1 MSRLRRILAAVTA
14 GCALL
19 AATAA
24 SAAGEQ
30 DLEAVARGVLAKYRG
45 ALVTVRLTV
54 KVRMVFQGKEQ
65 GSRESTSEISGTV
78 LTPAGLTVVSES
90 SSDPGGPSRSSRR
103 DFESDV
109 TDVKLVLQD
118 GREVAAQFVLRD
130 RDLDLAFVLPSEAG
144 LKLPYVPFEHDASVQ
159 PLDDLIQLSLLGKAH
174 NREVAVSIGKVQAV
188 LTKPRTLLAIDLVNG
203 LRSLGCPAFS
213 AKGEPVGLVVLKP
226 APEGSASPEGL
237 RDMLDLMQPFVIPA
251 ADVRELAAQAEVKK
265 PNP

>member
-1 MSRLRRILAAVTA
+1 MGAMAA

-19 AATAA
+19 VATAA

-30 DLEAVARGVLAKYRG
+30 GLVATARGVLAKYRG

-54 KVRMVFQGKEQ
+54 KVRMVYQGKEQ
-65 GSRESTSEISGTV
+65 GARESTSEISGTV

-90 SSDPGGPSRSSRR
+90 SGDPSGPSRSARR

-118 GREVAAQFVLRD
+118 GREVAAKFVLRD
-130 RDLDLAFVLPSEAG
+130 RDLDLAFILPEETG
-144 LKLPYVPFEHDASVQ
+144 LKLAYVPFERGVPAQ

-174 NREVAVSIGKVQAV
+174 NREVAVSLGKVQAV

-203 LRSLGCPAFS
+203 LRSLGCPAFD

-226 APEGSASPEGL
+226 SPEGAPSPEGL
-237 RDMLDLMQPFVIPA
+237 RDMLDLMQPVVIPA
-251 ADVRELAAQAEVKK
+251 DAVRELAAQAEIKK